1 MRRLLA
7 LVILFAAA
15 VFGAWLVVDA
25 GASAASPTP
34 ARTVAVRVGDTIR
47 VVGSPIGCRVARVDE
62 LGGRIALDCRRAGA
76 LTGTYGTLL
85 TSRKAVLVRFETTR
99 RARMLVVAS
108 HGGGVRECG
117 AQR

>member
-1 MRRLLA
+1 MSRLLA
-7 LVILFAAA
+7 LLTVAAA
-15 VFGAWLVVDA
+15 AAFGAWLVVDG
-25 GASAASPTP
+25 GASAASRAP
-34 ARTVAVRVGDTIR
+34 ARTVAVRVGDSVR
-47 VVGSPIGCRVARVDE
+47 VVGAPIGCRVARVDQ

-76 LTGTYGTLL
+76 LPGTYGTLL

-117 AQR
+117 VRR